1 MRTLKNTVSRGL
13 AATGRRL
20 RPSLVAAGLLASA
33 GGAMA
38 QGEGSAET
46 LVTAI
51 TSEIGGIDA
60 HMWTIGAAVAAILAV
75 VIVITLL
82 LRNGKKVATSS

>member
-1 MRTLKNTVSRGL
+1 MRNLKNTVSRGL
-13 AATGRRL
+13 ATGRRL
-20 RPSLVAAGLLASA
+20 RPSLVAAGLLATTA
-33 GGAMA
+33 GAMA

-51 TSEIGGIDA
+51 TSKLGDIAGY
-60 HMWTIGAAVAAILAV
+60 MWTIGGAVAAILAV
-75 VIVITLL
+75 VVVITLV